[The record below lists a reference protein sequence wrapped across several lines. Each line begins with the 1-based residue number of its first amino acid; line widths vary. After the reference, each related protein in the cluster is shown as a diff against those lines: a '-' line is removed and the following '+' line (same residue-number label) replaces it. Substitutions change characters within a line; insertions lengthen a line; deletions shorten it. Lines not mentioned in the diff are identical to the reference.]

1 MIAGILSVL
10 SVISGAAYIWA
21 ASYGSQVQRYL
32 FKPLTTV
39 LILGVALSV
48 ADPVSSLY
56 RILIAIGLIFSLGGD
71 VFLMLPN
78 PSLFVVG
85 LVSFL
90 IAHVLYIAAYTS
102 RSGFH
107 FTWWLFL
114 LYALF
119 VVVML
124 WLLWPHV
131 GNLRVPVIIYA
142 GVLGTMGWQAAEL
155 WWAVRDTGA
164 LLAMIG
170 AILFLVSDTALA
182 LNKFRA
188 PLPNRDLIVM
198 STYYAAQLLIAWSVH
213 RFAKPI

>member
-1 MIAGILSVL
+1 MVAGILTLL
-10 SVISGAAYIWA
+10 SVVSGVTYIWA
-21 ASYGSQVQRYL
+21 AYYGTQAQRYV

-48 ADPVSSLY
+48 SDPISSLY
-56 RILIAIGLIFSLGGD
+56 RILIALGLIFSLGGD
-71 VFLMLPN
+71 IFLMLPN
-78 PSLFVVG
+78 PGTFVFG

-90 IAHVLYIAAYTS
+90 IAHLLYIAGYTS
-102 RSGFH
+102 RGGFR

-114 LYALF
+114 LYALY
-119 VVVML
+119 VAGML

-131 GNLRVPVIIYA
+131 GSLRIPVIVYA
-142 GVLGTMGWQAAEL
+142 AVLGIMGWQAAEL
-155 WWAVRDTGA
+155 WWAVRDTSA

-170 AILFLVSDTALA
+170 ALLFLISDTALA

-188 PLPNRDLIVM
+188 PLPNRDLIIM

>member
-1 MIAGILSVL
+1 MVAGILSVL
-10 SVISGAAYIWA
+10 SVISGSIYIWA
-21 ASYGSQVQRYL
+21 ASYGSQAQRYL

-48 ADPVSSLY
+48 PDPISSLY
-56 RILIAIGLIFSLGGD
+56 RILIALGLIFSLGGD

-78 PSLFVVG
+78 PNMFVFG

-90 IAHVLYIAAYTS
+90 IAHVLYSAAYIS
-102 RSGFH
+102 RAGFH

-119 VVVML
+119 VGAML

-131 GNLRVPVIIYA
+131 GSLCIPVIIYA
-142 GVLGTMGWQAAEL
+142 AVLGIMGWQAAEL

-170 AILFLVSDTALA
+170 AILFLISDTALA

-188 PLPNRDLIVM
+188 PLPNRDLVVM